1 MSTENE
7 VEHDREHTTGPVGVP
22 LDVQVAIHTVQL
34 AAGVKAFAE
43 LRADITSAKA
53 EAGARFAKFEER
65 TMPKPIPWLSVV
77 FGCIAVLTTVLG
89 GWWGLSQ
96 QFSDR
101 PTRTEIKAS
110 AGEQQKSLDQQAA
123 ELRTVRDQQT
133 EQRVL
138 LNTVRDEVKD
148 TGRKIDQLLQKDSSP
163 APGRGR

>member
-1 MSTENE
+1 MNTENE
-7 VEHDREHTTGPVGVP
+7 TDHDREHTTGPVGVP

-34 AAGVKAFAE
+34 AAGAKSFAE
-43 LRADITSAKA
+43 LRGDIVRTQTGLSADLAQLK
-53 EAGARFAKFEER
+53 ER
-65 TMPKPIPWLSVV
+65 IMPKPINWLSVV
-77 FGCIAVLTTVLG
+77 FGCIAVLTTILG
-89 GWWGLSQ
+89 AWWGLSQ

-133 EQRVL
+133 EQRIL

-148 TGRKIDQLLQKDSSP
+148 TGRKIDQLLQKDSAP
-163 APGRGR
+163 APGRSR